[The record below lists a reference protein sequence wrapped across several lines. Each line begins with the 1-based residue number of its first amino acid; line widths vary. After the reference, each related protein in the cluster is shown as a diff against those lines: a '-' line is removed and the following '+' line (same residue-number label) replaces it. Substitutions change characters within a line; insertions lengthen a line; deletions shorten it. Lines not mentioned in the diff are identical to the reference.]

1 MEQQQQQHYSATFLP
16 EVAKEQAWTTKETVV
31 ALIRKAGYRGKITND
46 LLSQI
51 QCTRYQSSKYRVSY
65 SEYVTSCHGG
75 KDPLGD
81 RVDDWMAAAAVV
93 EEVGRKSRVNH
104 VKPCVNL

>member
-16 EVAKEQAWTTKETVV
+16 EVAKEQSWTTKETVV
-31 ALIRKAGYRGKITND
+31 ALIRKAGYRGTVTND
-46 LLSQI
+46 LLSKI
-51 QCTRYQSSKYRVSY
+51 QCTRYQSSKCRVSY
-65 SEYVTSCHGG
+65 SEYVDVSHDG

-81 RVDDWMAAAAVV
+81 SVDDWMAAAVK
-93 EEVGRKSRVNH
+93 EEVGRRNRLVNH